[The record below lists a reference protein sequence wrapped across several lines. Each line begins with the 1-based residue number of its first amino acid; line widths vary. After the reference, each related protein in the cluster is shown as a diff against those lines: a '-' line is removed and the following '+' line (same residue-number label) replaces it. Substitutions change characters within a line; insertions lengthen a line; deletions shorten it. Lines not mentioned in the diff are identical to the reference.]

1 MLSKFSAKKPYTV
14 FVGVVM
20 IIVLGVVSLMK
31 MSADLLPSISLPYVM
46 IMTTYGGASPE
57 TVETVI
63 TKPIESSMAT
73 VSNIEGIIS
82 MSGDSY
88 SMVAMEFAQTTNMDS
103 VSLEISE
110 KLDQIEAYWDD
121 DAIGTPIVMKMNP
134 DMLPIMIAAVGKED
148 MSAAEISEYVQ
159 NDITPRLESIE
170 GVASVSETGL
180 IQESVHVVIRQEKI
194 DVINEQVFGYIDGE
208 MLDAQKD
215 IDEGRADLDESV
227 QDIYDN
233 LADLDESDLELEDS
247 QRELYDS
254 WAELS
259 EQRDDAEEAL
269 EKLEE
274 GEDEF
279 KKIQSQVIAEISS
292 SLQMKEDLETSIPV
306 MEEQLAEA
314 EARITAIA
322 GSVENAVAAYNTLKQ
337 YKDQDT
343 FTPDEFT
350 ELNNILGLDSRINP
364 EDGIDDEENLAI
376 KNAINSTLSAVE
388 GYLTLKTTLEQSKAG
403 LAELKKS
410 IGTLEAKEMELA
422 IEFGSQKAQLDMGK
436 AQLEGAEV
444 QFEAAEE
451 QLKTGQEQIDDA
463 KEQLSE
469 ARTQIDEA
477 WEQIDDAKEQ
487 LSEAQEDLD
496 EAWDNALV
504 NADMHGVLT
513 VETVK
518 QLLSAQN
525 FSMPAGYVEEDG
537 FSYMVR
543 VGDKPDNVEKLKAM
557 PLMNL
562 NMDGVDIIT
571 LGDVADVFM
580 TDNSDEVYT
589 NVNGSAGIMLS
600 LQKQTGYST
609 GDVADSINEEFAKIL
624 EEEEGVTI
632 LTLMDQG
639 IYIDMVMDSILNNI
653 LLGGALAILVLMFFL
668 KDIRPTL
675 IIAVS
680 IPVSVVAAV
689 VCMYFSGV
697 TLNIISLSGLALG
710 IGMLVDNS
718 IVVIENIYR
727 LRNEG
732 YSMMDAAIEGAKEV
746 AGAITASTLTTVC
759 VFAPI
764 VFTEGITRQLFVDMG
779 LTIGYSLGASLVIA
793 LTVVPAM
800 SGKMLKTIKVN
811 KETGFFNRVSTI
823 YSKTIPTALRFKWIV
838 LLITVVLLV
847 SSALLAMSKGTAFMP
862 SMDST
867 QLSVTLET
875 VDDYNLQDTAK
886 VSDEI
891 VSMIREIEDVADV
904 GAMSGASSMMSSDVD
919 PNFVEM
925 YVTLK
930 EDKTHTAVEVGK
942 MIEEAT
948 ADMKDVTVTVSA
960 EAMDMSALSGS
971 GVSIQVKGRDLDT
984 LQELAKE
991 VAAVLE
997 TVEGTAE
1004 VSDGLEES
1012 SEELRIIVDRDKA
1025 MDCGLTVAQVFAQVN
1040 AKITEDT
1047 GSIEMTTDTKEY
1059 DIFVIHQANE
1069 DMSREDIKNMMI
1081 DYKDKDNN
1089 ARKIVLSEI
1098 AEFEKAMSFDT
1109 VNRVNQ
1115 TRYVTVSAAIAEG
1128 YNVGLVSMDVEE
1140 ALENFEMP
1148 SGYVLEFEG
1157 ENEMIMEA
1165 MEQLMLMMLL
1175 AIIFMFLIMVA
1186 QFQSLKSPFIILFTI
1201 PLAFTGGFLGLYT
1214 TNSEVSVISVIGFVM
1229 LAGII
1234 VNNGIVLVDYINQLR
1249 ADGME
1254 KKAAIA
1260 EAGRTRLRPVIM
1272 TALTTILS
1280 MSTMMFSNDM
1290 GADLSKPMAI
1300 VIVGGLVYGTLLTL
1314 YVVPCIYD
1322 IFNREKKKDVEET
1335 VEV

>member
-1 MLSKFSAKKPYTV
+1 MISKFSAKKPYTV

-31 MSADLLPSISLPYVM
+31 MSADLLPNISLPYVM
-46 IMTTYGGASPE
+46 IMTTYAGASPE

-63 TKPIESSMAT
+63 TKPIESTMAT
-73 VSNIEGIIS
+73 VSNIEGIMS

-103 VSLEISE
+103 ISLEISE
-110 KLDQIEAYWDD
+110 KLDQIESYWDD

-148 MSAAEISEYVQ
+148 MSAAEISEFVQ

-170 GVASVSETGL
+170 GVASVTETGL
-180 IQESVHVVIRQEKI
+180 ISESVHVIIRQEKI
-194 DVINEQVFGYIDGE
+194 DKINEQVFGYIDGE

-215 IDEGRADLDESV
+215 IDEGREDLDESV

-233 LADLDESDLELEDS
+233 IADLDESQADLDES
-247 QRELYDS
+247 QQELYDS
-254 WAELS
+254 WEELEEQRDEAEKGLKKLKKGEKELKKAQEAIIAELS
-259 EQRDDAEEAL
+259 SKLQMRED
-269 EKLEE
+269 LEE
-274 GEDEF
+274 TIPQVKEQLEAAEAAYNALSSYENQEEFTMDEF
-279 KKIQSQVIAEISS
+279 NSINSILRLNTDDITDADGDGKVDGEGNSKIQDKIAEII
-292 SLQMKEDLETSIPV
+292 DNYLEGKA
-306 MEEQLAEA
+306 Q
-314 EARITAIA
+314 
-322 GSVENAVAAYNTLKQ
+322 LKQ
-337 YKDQDT
+337 M
-343 FTPDEFT
+343 
-350 ELNNILGLDSRINP
+350 
-364 EDGIDDEENLAI
+364 ED
-376 KNAINSTLSAVE
+376 
-388 GYLTLKTTLEQSKAG
+388 G

-410 IGTLEAKEMELA
+410 IGALEAAQMEAA

-436 AQLEGAEV
+436 AQLESADE

-451 QLKTGQEQIDDA
+451 QLVTGQESIDDA
-463 KEQLSE
+463 KEQLNE
-469 ARTQIDEA
+469 ARTQIDDA
-477 WEQIDDAKEQ
+477 WEKIDDAKEQ
-487 LSEAQEDLD
+487 LDEAQEDLD
-496 EAWDNALV
+496 EAWDNALL
-504 NADMHGVLT
+504 NADMHGILT

-518 QLLSAQN
+518 QLLAAQN
-525 FSMPAGYVEEDG
+525 FSMPAGYVEENG

-543 VGDKPDNVEKLKAM
+543 VGDKPDNVDKLKAM
-557 PLMNL
+557 PLMNM

-571 LGDVADVFM
+571 LEDVADVFM
-580 TDNSDEVYT
+580 TDNSKDVYT
-589 NVNGSAGIMLS
+589 NVNGSAGVMLS

-609 GDVADSINEEFAKIL
+609 GDVADLINEEFADIL

-639 IYIDMVMDSILNNI
+639 IYIDMVMDSIMNNI
-653 LLGGALAILVLMFFL
+653 LLGGALAILVLIFFL

-680 IPVSVVAAV
+680 IPVSVIAAV

-732 YSMMDAAIEGAKEV
+732 YSMMDAAVEGAREV

-764 VFTEGITRQLFVDMG
+764 IFTEGITRQLFVDMG
-779 LTIGYSLGASLVIA
+779 LTIAYSLGASLVIA

-800 SGKMLKTIKVN
+800 AGKMLKKIKVN
-811 KETGFFNRVSTI
+811 NETGVFNKLSLL
-823 YSKTIPTALRFKWIV
+823 YSKTIPVALRFKWLV
-838 LLITVVLLV
+838 LLITIVMLVLSTVLSV
-847 SSALLAMSKGTAFMP
+847 SKGTAFMP

-867 QLSVTLET
+867 QLSVRLET
-875 VDDYNLQDTAK
+875 IDEYNLQDTVK
-886 VSDEI
+886 VSNEI
-891 VSMIREIEDVADV
+891 IERIQKIEDVADV
-904 GAMSGASSMMSSDVD
+904 GAMSGTSSMLSTDVD
-919 PNFVEM
+919 PNIVEM
-925 YVTLK
+925 YVTLH

-942 MIEEAT
+942 LIEEAT
-948 ADMKDVTVTVSA
+948 ADIKDITLTVSA
-960 EAMDMSALSGS
+960 EAMDMSALTGS
-971 GVSIQVKGRDLDT
+971 GVTIYVKGRDLDT
-984 LQELAKE
+984 IQELAKE
-991 VAAVLE
+991 VAAVVE
-997 TVEGTAE
+997 TVEGTTE
-1004 VSDGLEES
+1004 VEDGLEES

-1025 MDCGLTVAQVFAQVN
+1025 MDCGLTVAQVFSQIN
-1040 AKITEDT
+1040 TKITEDT
-1047 GSIEMTTDTKEY
+1047 GSVEMTTDTKEY
-1059 DIFVIHQANE
+1059 DIFVIHQANQ

-1081 DYKDKDNN
+1081 DYKDKDSN
-1089 ARKIVLSEI
+1089 ARKIALSEI
-1098 AEFEKAMSFDT
+1098 ANFENAMSFDT
-1109 VNRVNQ
+1109 VNRINQ
-1115 TRYVTVSAAIAEG
+1115 TRYVTVTAAIAEG
-1128 YNVGLVSMDVEE
+1128 YNVGLVSADVQE
-1140 ALENFEMP
+1140 ALKDFELP
-1148 SGYVLEFEG
+1148 NGYVIEFEG
-1157 ENEMIMEA
+1157 ENEMIMDA
-1165 MEQLMLMMLL
+1165 MEQLMLMMIL

-1201 PLAFTGGFLGLYT
+1201 PLAFTGGFLGLYC

-1280 MSTMMFSNDM
+1280 MSTMMFSKDM
-1290 GADLSKPMAI
+1290 GADMSKPMAI

-1322 IFNREKKKDVEET
+1322 IFNKEKKMDELVLIDENNA
-1335 VEV
+1335 